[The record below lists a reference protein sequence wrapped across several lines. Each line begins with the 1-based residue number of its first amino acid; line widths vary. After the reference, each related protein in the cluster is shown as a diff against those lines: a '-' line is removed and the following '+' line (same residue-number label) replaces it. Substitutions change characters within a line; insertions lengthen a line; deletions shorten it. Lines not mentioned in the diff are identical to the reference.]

1 MDEYLDK
8 VKLIT
13 GGKMK
18 EKFEFQA
25 YHAGQYYSRWNPK
38 KEEKPEEN

>member
-8 VKLIT
+8 VKMIT
-13 GGKMK
+13 AGKMK

-25 YHAGQYYSRWNPK
+25 YHAGQYYSKWNPK
-38 KEEKPEEN
+38 KSKNKDDL